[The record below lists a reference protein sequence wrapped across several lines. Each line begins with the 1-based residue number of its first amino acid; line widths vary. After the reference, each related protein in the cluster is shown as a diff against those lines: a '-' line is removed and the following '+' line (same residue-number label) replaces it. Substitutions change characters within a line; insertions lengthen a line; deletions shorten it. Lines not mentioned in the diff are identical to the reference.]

1 MKALIWIGCLFGA
14 SLVGAI
20 FTTFIGRPGFIVTIL
35 LYLPAFGIAR
45 ALCKS
50 WEVHQMEKES
60 SNKPDDLFE
69 KLQEVKKEDDKKD

>member
-1 MKALIWIGCLFGA
+1 MKALIWIGCLLGA

-20 FTTFIGRPGFIVTIL
+20 FTTFIGQPGFIVTIL

-60 SNKPDDLFE
+60 SNKPNDLFE
-69 KLQEVKKEDDKKD
+69 KLQEVKKEDNEKD